1 MSSVADLLN
10 QVSSS
15 FKYNLQVLP
24 DTLLA
29 ASLLFSLLFQSI
41 ALATLFLS
49 LVVHAGLHGLFAKF
63 LGRNFQGLRRPRASG
78 KCTGTFPGSLYT
90 RATAMANGNNDLSD
104 GEWPSYYASSMGF
117 VMAYL
122 ASLTV
127 IYFKELQASPQRRVA
142 TQSGLFVACIVL
154 AMCVVYRMS
163 DGCDEPLGMMLG
175 LLVGAVLGCTF
186 AGVLAYISD
195 RSLTNVLALPL
206 LTSTAADGRPLY
218 VCAPARSGTTI
229 NA

>member
-10 QVSSS
+10 QVSTS

-63 LGRNFQGLRRPRASG
+63 LGRNFQGLRRPKAAG

-90 RATAMANGNNDLSD
+90 RATATPRRHSSSLACCETARCLMTSDDL
-104 GEWPSYYASSMGF
+104 
-117 VMAYL
+117 
-122 ASLTV
+122 
-127 IYFKELQASPQRRVA
+127 
-142 TQSGLFVACIVL
+142 
-154 AMCVVYRMS
+154 
-163 DGCDEPLGMMLG
+163 
-175 LLVGAVLGCTF
+175 
-186 AGVLAYISD
+186 
-195 RSLTNVLALPL
+195 
-206 LTSTAADGRPLY
+206 
-218 VCAPARSGTTI
+218 
-229 NA
+229 